1 MKLFENIRRWLKK
14 QDESSRKP
22 WAILLIIGLLLAV
35 IVWPVEENGGGAEGG
50 RISSKDEVE
59 GIAQGTDNL
68 TYEEQ
73 LEEKLASIL
82 SKVKGAGE
90 VEVMITLESSSELV
104 LQVDERKTED
114 ILREEDGEGGVKDS
128 TQSEYTRETVLIGTA
143 DGPYV
148 IKEIN
153 PQVSGVL
160 ILARGAGSAAVKNE
174 ICEAVEALFNLP
186 IHKIKVLEAE

>member
-1 MKLFENIRRWLKK
+1 MNISFLKENKNKGLIYLLVGVLVLLLIFPTSSSDTITENSKVAMEEGELERQLKK
-14 QDESSRKP
+14 VLS
-22 WAILLIIGLLLAV
+22 AM
-35 IVWPVEENGGGAEGG
+35 EG
-50 RISSKDEVE
+50 V
-59 GIAQGTDNL
+59 
-68 TYEEQ
+68 
-73 LEEKLASIL
+73 
-82 SKVKGAGE
+82 GE
-90 VEVMITLESSSELV
+90 VEVMITQESSSELV
-104 LQVDERKTED
+104 LQVDEKKTED

-128 TQSEYTRETVLIGTA
+128 TQSEYTKETVLIGTA

-160 ILARGAGSAAVKNE
+160 ILVRGAGSAAVKNE